1 MEKSIQRSLDSRVT
15 EKLLFLRL
23 GDLSNTLFLSLLG
36 EWRGFGQGL
45 VIFRRLGRD
54 FINALAF
61 WAFYHYAQ
69 AESKADLS
77 LAASTYKDSIKRF
90 ALIKILTRSTA
101 IYLSI
106 AWNIL
111 RYCAKLASYFSKIFF
126 HLHHGNTWFFWLFLL
141 PSCRRLLFLIEI
153 IFLEI
158 PIRLNIQ
165 RRIVHSAT
173 LYSIFYLSLL
183 SIIISVF

>member
-1 MEKSIQRSLDSRVT
+1 MEKSIQRSLDSRIT

-23 GDLSNTLFLSLLG
+23 GHLSNTLFLSLLG
-36 EWRGFGQGL
+36 KWRGFGEGL

-54 FINALAF
+54 FIDAFAF

-69 AESKADLS
+69 TESKADLS

-111 RYCAKLASYFSKIFF
+111 RYCAKLASYFSKYFF
-126 HLHHGNTWFFWLFLL
+126 IYIMGILGFFGFFYCPLAGVSCFLL
-141 PSCRRLLFLIEI
+141 KLFSLR
-153 IFLEI
+153 FL
-158 PIRLNIQ
+158 
-165 RRIVHSAT
+165 SG
-173 LYSIFYLSLL
+173 
-183 SIIISVF
+183 